1 MFHHS
6 TNTALF
12 LSILMS
18 ALIFSLSMAE
28 VAAGAGRQHR
38 LGRGALRNNTT
49 GFNNTAIGFQA
60 LGRNTTGF
68 NWCLNLS

>member
-28 VAAGAGRQHR
+28 VAAALEGNTDSG
-38 LGRGALRNNTT
+38 GALFGTT
-49 GFNNTAIGFQA
+49 PPASTTPPSVSRRSVVTPRASIGV
-60 LGRNTTGF
+60 
-68 NWCLNLS
+68 